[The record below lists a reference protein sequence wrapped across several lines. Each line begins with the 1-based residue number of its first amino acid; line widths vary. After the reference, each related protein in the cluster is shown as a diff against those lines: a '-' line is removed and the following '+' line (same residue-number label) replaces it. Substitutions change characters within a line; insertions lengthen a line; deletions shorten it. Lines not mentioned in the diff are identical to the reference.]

1 MIFHADTESDN
12 ESSNNSTQIE
22 LNSNHI
28 TVHQTTEE
36 SDNEERRTAS
46 LGDLSKMGAITAQNG
61 SRSRTGTLERAQSL
75 EITETPMSAKITPKK
90 RKAQMTETDGTAEFK
105 EPRLSADLSINM
117 DSLQRGRLK
126 SAYEWGKLEDA
137 IYDTHNVITAD
148 DKPEAQDRDDDESLN
163 TTMIRQVIAVA
174 DSYTASDGTDDEHK
188 IKQMSMVNIDNN
200 KSAMDEERISGSI
213 VVVPEPIQI
222 GGHTNSSRPSDRL
235 NISWDSM
242 ERNSGIGIDLHSVAN
257 LSSSRNLDDTIK
269 TFLEI
274 EARNGA
280 MEKVMATTAHIRS
293 DSPQSSITI
302 APDNFQ
308 YKPEIGVYSKNNA
321 QHQES
326 LPMEVDSENEQIKI
340 INYGTN
346 MPDDVKVTR
355 YPFGS
360 LERPKSD
367 VLKKLISQQLSDETL
382 PMAAAKPTTNCVS
395 TTTIISAE
403 SYTTDQPISLS
414 IIGSSGNHSRIATD
428 DTDLTESSS
437 QLSPVYSSDGHGV
450 NSINISSM
458 DVSTRTA
465 ELVSPTARPDLNRS
479 SQHEN
484 IVTIST
490 DRSQPSSIIMI
501 DDEKLDFTMRTLDED
516 TITTTDKR
524 FSLTPTGKSTAT
536 NDEVIIIESLSS
548 KKMSEPLVSS
558 SIPNIVTP
566 ATTITKTDETPTTPN
581 TFVTE
586 ICVQTP
592 NSNETIDHSH
602 RNVVSEVADELT
614 DEELI
619 SNTTP
624 PLTPTTKISS
634 SSITTEH
641 KASEHRQSMPDIGS
655 HTSLIS
661 LSPSSPITTTPTFNE
676 EEYIPRNSEIKFT
689 TSIYESPNRIMD
701 KRHSSHIDQIRSTF
715 ERNHNSEIPV
725 PVRKTSTTSLRTS
738 PSKIP
743 VFNSASAKVSPP
755 TTLVNNNNNNS
766 HYGSTGNLAKT
777 NGNINRVS
785 VSVTSIKNSSR
796 NPSGK

>member
-1 MIFHADTESDN
+1 
-12 ESSNNSTQIE
+12 
-22 LNSNHI
+22 
-28 TVHQTTEE
+28 
-36 SDNEERRTAS
+36 
-46 LGDLSKMGAITAQNG
+46 MGAITAQNG

-90 RKAQMTETDGTAEFK
+90 RKAPMNETDDSAEFK
-105 EPRLSADLSINM
+105 EPRLSADLNANM
-117 DSLQRGRLK
+117 DSLQRVRLK

-137 IYDTHNVITAD
+137 IYDTHNGTNNAD
-148 DKPEAQDRDDDESLN
+148 DKPEAQQDSDDESLN
-163 TTMIRQVIAVA
+163 TTVIRQVITVA
-174 DSYTASDGTDDEHK
+174 DRNGGTEGIDDEHK
-188 IKQMSMVNIDNN
+188 IKQMSMVIDDKN
-200 KSAMDEERISGSI
+200 ATGTTEERISSTERISSSI
-213 VVVPEPIQI
+213 VVLPEPIQNGSLTHASKQFDRFNI
-222 GGHTNSSRPSDRL
+222 G
-235 NISWDSM
+235 WDSM
-242 ERNSGIGIDLHSVAN
+242 ERNGGVGNDLHSVAE

-280 MEKVMATTAHIRS
+280 IEKVLSTIHTRTEQQPPSSVNI
-293 DSPQSSITI
+293 SPVH
-302 APDNFQ
+302 FQ
-308 YKPEIGVYSKNNA
+308 YKSEDVYSENKD
-321 QHQES
+321 HHPDS
-326 LPMEVDSENEQIKI
+326 LQMELDCEIEQIKI

-367 VLKKLISQQLSDETL
+367 VLKKLISQQLGDETMPL
-382 PMAAAKPTTNCVS
+382 PVVKPTTNGVS
-395 TTTIISAE
+395 TTTILSTD
-403 SYTTDQPISLS
+403 SYTMDQPISRS
-414 IIGSSGNHSRIATD
+414 IISSNQIGTTNNDSV
-428 DTDLTESSS
+428 LTESNS
-437 QLSPVYSSDGHGV
+437 QLSPVYSSDGQGV

-458 DVSTRTA
+458 DVNICTA
-465 ELVSPTARPDLNRS
+465 ADVVSPTTRNDFNPS

-516 TITTTDKR
+516 TVTTSAKR
-524 FSLTPTGKSTAT
+524 FSLSPTSKSTVTT

-548 KKMSEPLVSS
+548 KKMPETLV
-558 SIPNIVTP
+558 
-566 ATTITKTDETPTTPN
+566 TTISNNMSSGATASTQSDETLTSPK

-592 NSNETIDHSH
+592 NSNETPALSH
-602 RNVVSEVADELT
+602 CNVVPDELA

-624 PLTPTTKISS
+624 PLTPTTKMS
-634 SSITTEH
+634 SSIITTDHIAGEN
-641 KASEHRQSMPDIGS
+641 RQSMADIES
-655 HTSLIS
+655 HTSL
-661 LSPSSPITTTPTFNE
+661 PSSTAITATDSLNNE
-676 EEYIPRNSEIKFT
+676 EHIPRNSEIRFT
-689 TSIYESPNRIMD
+689 TSTYESPNRVVD
-701 KRHSSHIDQIRSTF
+701 KRHSSHIDQIRSAF

-725 PVRKTSTTSLRTS
+725 PVRKTSTSSLRAS

-743 VFNSASAKVSPP
+743 VFNSTSTKVSLLP
-755 TTLVNNNNNNS
+755 TLGANNNNS
-766 HYGSTGNLAKT
+766 LHGSSDNLAKN
-777 NGNINRVS
+777 NGSINRVS